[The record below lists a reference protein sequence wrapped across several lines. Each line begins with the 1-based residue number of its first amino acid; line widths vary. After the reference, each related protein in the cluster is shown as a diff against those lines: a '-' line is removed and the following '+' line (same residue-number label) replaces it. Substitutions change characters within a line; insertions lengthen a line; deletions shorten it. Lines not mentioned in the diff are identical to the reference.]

1 MPKLNLSR
9 MDVESLANLRKQ
21 VDELLLKRRADIE
34 SQLGALAALTGERG
48 RRGRSS
54 LKGIKVPPK
63 YRDRAGNTWAGRGAK
78 PRWLVAAIKEGKK
91 LEDFA
96 IAKTGSGKKRRKK

>member
-1 MPKLNLSR
+1 MAKPNLSR

-34 SQLGALAALTGERG
+34 AQLGALAALSGERG
-48 RRGRSS
+48 SRTGRGSS
-54 LKGIKVPPK
+54 LKGKKVPPK
-63 YRDRAGNTWAGRGAK
+63 YRDRSGNTWAGRGAK

-96 IAKTGSGKKRRKK
+96 IEKTAPGRKR